1 MARNKRGKMALYEAM
16 SKARQK
22 PGFGRTLERMREDRP
37 HDDEPDV
44 QPEHLVVAEENV
56 AEEVS
61 EPKVRWTRKPSVAQ
75 LNAGRIEFS
84 MPYQLA
90 ITMVLGFVLA
100 VLLAFRAGQWYGE
113 KQQGPAEAGANAGA
127 GQARLS
133 QKDYGSPGQTT
144 TPKERATQD
153 SGQRT
158 APVSTGDHVI
168 VIVEYGRR
176 DDLAP
181 VQKHF
186 AESNIETEIISQ
198 GGRYFLISKDRYD
211 YDSLSTP
218 GSDGYKALMRIRQVG
233 PGYRGKAPDGM
244 ETFAPHFFTDAYGMK
259 VN

>member
-22 PGFGRTLERMREDRP
+22 PGFGRTLERMREDGP
-37 HDDEPDV
+37 HDDETDV
-44 QPEHLVVAEENV
+44 HPEHLVVSEESP
-56 AEEVS
+56 ADEVS
-61 EPKVRWTRKPSVAQ
+61 EPKVQWTRKPSVAQ

-90 ITMVLGFVLA
+90 ITIVLGFVLA
-100 VLLAFRAGQWYGE
+100 VLLAFRAGQWYSD
-113 KQQGPAEAGANAGA
+113 KQQGPVEAGADTPA
-127 GQARLS
+127 GQARLP
-133 QKDYGSPGQTT
+133 QKKDLLPGQPTVRQ
-144 TPKERATQD
+144 EGAGQD
-153 SGQRT
+153 SGQRAT
-158 APVSTGDHVI
+158 PVSTGDHVI

-176 DDLAP
+176 DDLVP

-186 AESNIETEIISQ
+186 AQSNIETEIISR

-211 YDSLSTP
+211 YDSLLTP
-218 GSDGYKALMRIRQVG
+218 GSDAYKALMRIRQVG

-244 ETFAPHFFTDAYGMK
+244 EPFAKDLGADAYGMR

>member
-22 PGFGRTLERMREDRP
+22 PGFGRTLERMREDGP

-44 QPEHLVVAEENV
+44 QPEHLVVTEESPAEET
-56 AEEVS
+56 S
-61 EPKVRWTRKPSVAQ
+61 EPTVQWTRKPSVAQ

-90 ITMVLGFVLA
+90 ITMALGFVLA
-100 VLLAFRAGQWYGE
+100 VLLAFRAGQWYSD
-113 KQQGPAEAGANAGA
+113 KHQGPVEAGGNTPA
-127 GQARLS
+127 GQARLP
-133 QKDYGSPGQTT
+133 QNDYGSPGRAT
-144 TPKERATQD
+144 TPQESTTQD
-153 SGQRT
+153 SGRRT
-158 APVSTGDHVI
+158 TPVSTGDHVI

-176 DDLAP
+176 DDLVP

-186 AESNIETEIISQ
+186 AQSNIETEIISQ

-244 ETFAPHFFTDAYGMK
+244 EPFAQDLGADAYGRK